1 MQEKVQAS
9 PAQPQSAKFII
20 GQTGSKESFRIRQV
34 NSNLAAN
41 VTANPAV
48 PQNEYQSIF
57 NAYNSPPLKL
67 RQSGMLEKKIP
78 TTADPGN
85 KETFSQYMQH

>member
-1 MQEKVQAS
+1 M
-9 PAQPQSAKFII
+9 
-20 GQTGSKESFRIRQV
+20 
-34 NSNLAAN
+34 
-41 VTANPAV
+41 TANPAV